1 LGGGVSSQDPVPS
14 DGDLQH
20 RDRETGGMK
29 STVALLGV
37 LGVCVLM
44 SVAAAAQVIELP
56 AGPNREVVSREC
68 QACHDL
74 TMVVAS
80 SGLTR
85 DGWNGIIDEMTSYG
99 LNVTPEQRTKILEY
113 LSVYLGSASASGNAS
128 R

>member
-1 LGGGVSSQDPVPS
+1 
-14 DGDLQH
+14 
-20 RDRETGGMK
+20 MK
-29 STVALLGV
+29 STVVLLGV
-37 LGVCVLM
+37 LGACVLM
-44 SVAAAAQVIELP
+44 PVAAAAQVIELP
-56 AGPNREVVSREC
+56 AGPDREVVSREC
-68 QACHDL
+68 QSCHDL

-113 LSVYLGSASASGNAS
+113 LSVYLGSAAASGNAS

>member
-1 LGGGVSSQDPVPS
+1 MGPFRARSICHGIE
-14 DGDLQH
+14 GDW
-20 RDRETGGMK
+20 GMIR
-29 STVALLGV
+29 VRVLFGV
-37 LGVCVLM
+37 LGATVLTLG
-44 SVAAAAQVIELP
+44 AAAAQVIELP

-74 TMVVAS
+74 SMVVAS

-85 DGWNGIIDEMTSYG
+85 DGWNGVIDEMTSYG

-113 LSVYLGSASASGNAS
+113 LAFYLGSASASGNAS